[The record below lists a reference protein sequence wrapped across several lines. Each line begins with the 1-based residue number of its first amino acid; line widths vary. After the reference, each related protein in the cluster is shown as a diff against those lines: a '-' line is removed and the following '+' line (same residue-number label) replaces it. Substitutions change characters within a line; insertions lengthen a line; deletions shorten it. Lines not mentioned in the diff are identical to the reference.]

1 MFHSY
6 RQSETLYYLSSKR
19 ISSVSF
25 TARKKKKKKEQEK
38 EMDWYKP
45 RSRFLSL
52 YLKYRIVKSAVFLSW
67 SFIEDNN
74 ITDENV
80 T

>member
-1 MFHSY
+1 
-6 RQSETLYYLSSKR
+6 
-19 ISSVSF
+19 
-25 TARKKKKKKEQEK
+25 
-38 EMDWYKP
+38 MDWYKP

-74 ITDENV
+74 ITDENE

>member
-25 TARKKKKKKEQEK
+25 TARKKKKKKKEQEK
-38 EMDWYKP
+38 EID
-45 RSRFLSL
+45 
-52 YLKYRIVKSAVFLSW
+52 
-67 SFIEDNN
+67 
-74 ITDENV
+74 
-80 T
+80 